1 MKEKAKEMLIG
12 KCDEVQPS
20 RVICVFLLPRTVV
33 VNKRQSW
40 LTIIPIFLALL
51 EYAQAEALYLRK
63 YDYQKYAEEFVV
75 MRCV

>member
-20 RVICVFLLPRTVV
+20 QVICVVLLPRMVV
-33 VNKRQSW
+33 VDKRQSW
-40 LTIIPIFLALL
+40 LTIMPNFLALL
-51 EYAQAEALYLRK
+51 ECTQAEAFYLRK